1 MAAIPHGRP
10 EATENAEEGCFLL
23 SRILRL
29 PSYLCL
35 EGPGG
40 GPREGKPYLQKIEQF
55 ISEDITRSQFLTLEM
70 FKGFNETY
78 SASIQAQG

>member
-1 MAAIPHGRP
+1 MFPLVQNSQ
-10 EATENAEEGCFLL
+10 ATFLPL
-23 SRILRL
+23 SG
-29 PSYLCL
+29 

-55 ISEDITRSQFLTLEM
+55 MFEDITRNQFLTLEM
-70 FKGFNETY
+70 FKRFNETY